1 MKYNIVFIS
10 RVNID
15 VLVGMNIVG
24 VNYRSEKKT
33 FSIRKTVT
41 S

>member
-10 RVNID
+10 RVNVS
-15 VLVGMNIVG
+15 VLVGMSIVG
-24 VNYRSEKKT
+24 VNNRSEKKT
-33 FSIRKTVT
+33 SVRKTVT